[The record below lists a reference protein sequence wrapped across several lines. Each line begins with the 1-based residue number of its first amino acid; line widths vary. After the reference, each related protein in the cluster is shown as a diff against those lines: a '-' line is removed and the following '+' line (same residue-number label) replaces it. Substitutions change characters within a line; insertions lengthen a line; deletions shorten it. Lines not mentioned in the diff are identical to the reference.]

1 MRAYLAFLIILSG
14 GFASLSS
21 FAAGPRVTSIEFKG
35 TSDPSE
41 LNITTDGPVTV
52 DKQVSTTDK
61 QVVLNLPG
69 ATLSPGAKR
78 SVDTSSFNGQV
89 SLISPY
95 QSTSDQPGVKIV
107 IQLRSNVEV
116 AMTQDDKKIHLTI
129 PNQAAPASSDA
140 ADPALPA
147 SNDSTT
153 SANAKNKPPASQ
165 EEMDRML
172 KGIASKEF
180 TGKPITLQVRDL
192 DIRDVFNLIA
202 ETSGFNIVLAPDVQ
216 GTITL
221 SLVDVPWDQ
230 ALDVVMQTMKLGADR
245 KGNVLR
251 VLTLD
256 GLAKE
261 IDLQQKLKIATE
273 AVEPRKTEIFPISY
287 AKLTD
292 LANTISKLIGIETTP
307 LSATPAQALSS
318 TPGAQTTQGQPMI
331 GMPATTAPAAA
342 AATPYPQ
349 GTGGNAAA
357 NKYEPKVI
365 IDDRTN
371 SLIVWAIPSVMERI
385 RKIIAVL
392 DTQTPQI
399 LLEGKVVE
407 ASESFSRNI
416 GGNLGLTNLGISGSV
431 PYGASFVGSNLLSS
445 PATLIAGLNG
455 SSAGGSGA
463 PSGGSFATSI
473 IPFNQQIN
481 AVLNIGEAENKIKV
495 ISSPKEVVLNK
506 QDAKIVQGT
515 PVFIPTTG
523 IGPAGGVV
531 STGSVVNANLSLD
544 VTPTVTGDGSV
555 LMDLTLSRDTPE
567 ALVGASSAGQE
578 GVATADLTTHVL
590 VDSGS
595 TLVLGGFFTSSDQH
609 SNSGFPFLRDIPI
622 LGWLFSSD
630 TKATT
635 HDELFFFI
643 TPTIVNPKKSGVQ
656 KS

>member
-1 MRAYLAFLIILSG
+1 
-14 GFASLSS
+14 
-21 FAAGPRVTSIEFKG
+21 
-35 TSDPSE
+35 
-41 LNITTDGPVTV
+41 
-52 DKQVSTTDK
+52 
-61 QVVLNLPG
+61 
-69 ATLSPGAKR
+69 
-78 SVDTSSFNGQV
+78 
-89 SLISPY
+89 
-95 QSTSDQPGVKIV
+95 
-107 IQLRSNVEV
+107 
-116 AMTQDDKKIHLTI
+116 
-129 PNQAAPASSDA
+129 
-140 ADPALPA
+140 
-147 SNDSTT
+147 
-153 SANAKNKPPASQ
+153 
-165 EEMDRML
+165 
-172 KGIASKEF
+172 
-180 TGKPITLQVRDL
+180 
-192 DIRDVFNLIA
+192 
-202 ETSGFNIVLAPDVQ
+202 
-216 GTITL
+216 
-221 SLVDVPWDQ
+221 
-230 ALDVVMQTMKLGADR
+230 
-245 KGNVLR
+245 VLR

-292 LANTISKLIGIETTP
+292 LANTISKLIGIETMP

-318 TPGAQTTQGQPMI
+318 TAGAQTTQGQPMI
-331 GMPATTAPAAA
+331 GMPTTTTTPTVA

-365 IDDRTN
+365 IDERTN

-407 ASESFSRNI
+407 ANENFSRNI
-416 GGNLGLTNLGISGSV
+416 GGNLGLTNLGISGNV

-455 SSAGGSGA
+455 SSGGGGGA

-481 AVLNIGEAENKIKV
+481 AVLNIGEAENKLKV

-523 IGPAGGVV
+523 IGPAGGIV

-555 LMDLTLSRDTPE
+555 LMDLTLSRDTPF
-567 ALVGASSAGQE
+567 ALQGASSQGQE

-609 SNSGFPFLRDIPI
+609 QNSGFPFLRDIPI
-622 LGWLFSSD
+622 VGWLFSSD
-630 TKATT
+630 TKATS